1 MDAYVN
7 EDDID
12 NFEKGDVILTI
23 IFIILDILIL
33 FILFIMLKSKNEN
46 IKLLKLKFF
55 TLFSID
61 IIVRILIIKTYF
73 HPNDLFKELF
83 FSVMPAYQFYI
94 ILSFLYQ
101 LLDDYRAKD
110 ENNSKEKVNS
120 YELSILFFLYTFSYD
135 KFSYSFSKHLCFLQ
149 CFINLGLIIK
159 LYEYL
164 KYIVL
169 EITENLEHKDY
180 QRKMI
185 YLFIKN
191 LPLSSLQFFI
201 IFYIL
206 KIFSIFVENSS
217 YLIYIRIILII
228 VKETSKYFVFFI
240 IGAILFISDRNSE
253 KIIAEEN
260 ININKNS

>member
-12 NFEKGDVILTI
+12 SFEKGDILLTI

-33 FILFIMLKSKNEN
+33 FIFFILLKSKDEN
-46 IKLLKLKFF
+46 IKLLKLRMF

-61 IIVRILIIKTYF
+61 IIVRILIIKTYY
-73 HPNDLFKELF
+73 HPNDFFKEVF
-83 FSVMPAYQFYI
+83 FSVMPACQFHL
-94 ILSFLYQ
+94 ILSFLNQ
-101 LLDDYRAKD
+101 LLNDNQSKN
-110 ENNSKEKVNS
+110 ENNSTEKVNS

-149 CFINLGLIIK
+149 SFINLGLIFK

-164 KYIVL
+164 KNILL
-169 EITENLEHKDY
+169 EIIENIEHKDY
-180 QRKMI
+180 QRKTI

-191 LPLSSLQFFI
+191 LPYSSLAFFI
-201 IFYIL
+201 IFYLL
-206 KIFSIFVENSS
+206 KIFSIFVENSL

-240 IGAILFISDRNSE
+240 LGAILFVSDKNCER

-260 ININKNS
+260 ININKN